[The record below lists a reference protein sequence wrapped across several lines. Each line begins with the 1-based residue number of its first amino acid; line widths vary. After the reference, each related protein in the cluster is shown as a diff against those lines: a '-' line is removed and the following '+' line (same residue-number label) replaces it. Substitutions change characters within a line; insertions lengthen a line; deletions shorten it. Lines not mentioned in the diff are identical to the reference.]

1 MSTFTDWNGPNGSNV
16 RASDLIEL
24 AGAYQRMLSELHE
37 HIAATPSANDVHKI
51 KEYIEPIIAE
61 YVKLSELTIR
71 LNSYYTK
78 LDADDKFALKSAIP
92 DLTPYVKLTDIADFV
107 ATPVLDAYLKKSDLS
122 SQQAVIDLQ
131 NAIAEINAF
140 LEGNEV
146 EFNGVV
152 KSKQYIE
159 GLIHALEQIQ
169 FTDKKFNA
177 HIGGSDSVG
186 VYYILGM
193 LMDKA
198 GTAYIKYEN
207 TKPFSAAIN
216 FAVTPDYKGAL
227 SVTTD
232 GDLAGLKF
240 KIVSG
245 TRNGEKHAYLAVQS
259 TEWIQNFASTDGV
272 GKFDVIEFFGA
283 GINFIPVDSEG
294 YVKPNADCHD
304 VVDCYSGPGFSTS
317 SFAVNEF
324 KSITG
329 KTIFKVVEDGG
340 LVHLVLA
347 DNTYTDIQLHARPYL
362 LGEGGGKTP
371 FVTISDIKAID
382 NVGTIVYWPSWEED
396 GDKRVAKD
404 FPGIYLA
411 CDGSTFDENE
421 YPTLAEVLG
430 GNVLPVV
437 DYCIIKAKNLIE
449 VINTFNAPGGSLADA
464 VATIHGTQVYK
475 SADELPSSVPDGTL
489 AIVSKDGL
497 YYVYKK
503 VATGW
508 EVQV

>member
-1 MSTFTDWNGPNGSNV
+1 MSTFTDWNGPHGSNV

-37 HIAATPSANDVHKI
+37 HIAATPSANDVHNI

-78 LDADDKFALKSAIP
+78 LEADAKFAVKEQIP
-92 DLTPYVKLTDIADFV
+92 DLTPYAKLTDIADFV
-107 ATPVLDAYLKKSDLS
+107 ATSVLDAYLKKSDLS

-304 VVDCYSGPGFSTS
+304 VVECYSGPGFSTS

-362 LGEGGGKTP
+362 IGEGGGKTP

-382 NVGTIVYWPSWEED
+382 NVGTIVYWPSWEEV

-449 VINTFNAPGGSLADA
+449 VIDTFNAPGGSLADA

-475 SADELPSSVPDGTL
+475 SADELPSSVPEGTL
-489 AIVSKDGL
+489 AIVRKDGL